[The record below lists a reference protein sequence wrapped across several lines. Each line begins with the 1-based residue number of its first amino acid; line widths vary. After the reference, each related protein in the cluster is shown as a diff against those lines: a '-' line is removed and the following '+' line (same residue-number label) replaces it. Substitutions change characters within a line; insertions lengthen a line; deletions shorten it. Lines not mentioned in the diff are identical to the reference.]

1 VRLFKFNILCAF
13 LVFYY
18 FVPELFASVVLAL
31 LSSVLVIRSDLK
43 KVSKVTYFRV
53 E

>member
-1 VRLFKFNILCAF
+1 VRLFKFNILCF
-13 LVFYY
+13 SGFYY

-31 LSSVLVIRSDLK
+31 VSSVLVIRSDLK